1 MWSIHTTEYSLA
13 IKGYKT
19 TDTWDN
25 MDEPQK
31 HDAKWKKSD
40 ASDRSNKMR
49 AQVNAGLS
57 SMQGIRDE
65 GWSSVVGTSLIHRRR
80 GGGEGETVH
89 IENYFEF

>member
-1 MWSIHTTEYSLA
+1 MYCSKSQEQK
-13 IKGYKT
+13 IKTGTFKL
-19 TDTWDN
+19 
-25 MDEPQK
+25 
-31 HDAKWKKSD
+31 SD

-80 GGGEGETVH
+80 GGGEGDTVH